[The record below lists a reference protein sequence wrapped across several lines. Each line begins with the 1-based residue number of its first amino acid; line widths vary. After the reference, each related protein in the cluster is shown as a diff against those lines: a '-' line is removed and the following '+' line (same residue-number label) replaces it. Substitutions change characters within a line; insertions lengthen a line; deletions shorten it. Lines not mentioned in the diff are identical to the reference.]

1 MTIRPTL
8 LCALSILAGVNAW
21 GQSPPPIEVIQF
33 ESFKLVGSNRMI
45 LVRAAVVPAT
55 NGYAMPKTFTLTA
68 SQPGMVQQSRDGA
81 NWAAAGFCESNLVVT
96 NLGGTMLFREQAGI
110 TLAWSNSTSPDIT
123 NYVITEST
131 SHSGQGN
138 QLFNAGN
145 TNQLWVPLMDCGPC
159 YFDCAAQDCRG
170 NTSAMSN
177 TYTNAAAVRP
187 VLKIAPGNE
196 LPGTNAP

>member
-1 MTIRPTL
+1 MPKMTLRLTF
-8 LCALSILAGVNAW
+8 LCALAILAGVTAW
-21 GQSPPPIEVIQF
+21 GQTPPPPIEVIQF

-45 LVRAAVVPAT
+45 LVRAAVVPST
-55 NGYAMPKTFTLTA
+55 NGYAVPKTFTLTA
-68 SQPGMVQQSRDGA
+68 SQPGILEQSADGVSWIT
-81 NWAAAGFCESNLVVT
+81 NGFCCSRRVVT
-96 NLGGTMLFREQAGI
+96 NLMGPAMLFREQAGI
-110 TLAWSNSTSPDIT
+110 TLAWSNSTSPDVT

-145 TNQLWVPLMDCGPC
+145 TNQLWVPLMDPGPC

-177 TYTNAAAVRP
+177 TYTNAAAVLP
-187 VLKIAPGNE
+187 VLKITAM
-196 LPGTNAP
+196 AH